1 MTNEKGYHLA
11 LRNYALSLAKIN
23 EELDHRELIEPHMHA
38 TQILAIDFPEDLE
51 ERFLTM
57 DDIALQIAE
66 TYEVDYSQVADDTME
81 AVFELAISMAMS
93 QTQQYLN

>member
-38 TQILAIDFPEDLE
+38 TQILAML
-51 ERFLTM
+51 
-57 DDIALQIAE
+57 
-66 TYEVDYSQVADDTME
+66 S
-81 AVFELAISMAMS
+81 ISLKIS
-93 QTQQYLN
+93 RKDSLRWTI

>member
-1 MTNEKGYHLA
+1 
-11 LRNYALSLAKIN
+11 
-23 EELDHRELIEPHMHA
+23 
-38 TQILAIDFPEDLE
+38 
-51 ERFLTM
+51 M